1 MRHVLLPGTP
11 ATRPY
16 CVGQPT
22 ATARL
27 VALTGR
33 APGVISRH
41 LCTSAGAIDLAA
53 VATAADQHLSA
64 ATRTRE
70 QPGRR
75 RLNRTWTASAMLGIM
90 PRHACSA
97 RCGARR
103 RSGTWRFRSA
113 PCLPIKVVTAPVC
126 VRCTPSCRTA
136 RARLW
141 ICGQRKSVAHIPT
154 AQQSTTNINL
164 IASEG
169 LGSDPAHHLQATSG
183 MTRHQDPPPS
193 WRGFGP
199 PFTPRYAAVSCLRKL
214 SPAYC
219 CDTLIQ
225 FF

>member
-53 VATAADQHLSA
+53 VAATADQYLSA
-64 ATRTRE
+64 ATRTQE
-70 QPGRR
+70 QAGWRFHRR
-75 RLNRTWTASAMLGIM
+75 RPARTWTTSAMLGIM

-113 PCLPIKVVTAPVC
+113 PCLPIRQVVTRASLRPMHTLMPQGAHTPVDMWTTQE
-126 VRCTPSCRTA
+126 RCPHTHSATINNKHQLDCFRRPGLRPSASSPGDLGNDASPGSSAILARIWTA
-136 RARLW
+136 
-141 ICGQRKSVAHIPT
+141 IHS
-154 AQQSTTNINL
+154 
-164 IASEG
+164 
-169 LGSDPAHHLQATSG
+169 
-183 MTRHQDPPPS
+183 
-193 WRGFGP
+193 
-199 PFTPRYAAVSCLRKL
+199 
-214 SPAYC
+214 
-219 CDTLIQ
+219 
-225 FF
+225 

>member
-1 MRHVLLPGTP
+1 MRHVLLLSPP

-16 CVGQPT
+16 RVGQPT

-41 LCTSAGAIDLAA
+41 LCTAAGAIDLAA
-53 VATAADQHLSA
+53 VAAAADQHLSE
-64 ATRTRE
+64 ATRTHE
-70 QPGRR
+70 QSGWRFHRR
-75 RLNRTWTASAMLGIM
+75 RPARTWTASAMLGIM

-113 PCLPIKVVTAPVC
+113 PCLPIDRFVTAPVC

-136 RARLW
+136 CARLW
-141 ICGQRKSVAHIPT
+141 ICGQRKSVAHRPT
-154 AQQSTTNINL
+154 GATSTTSINL

-169 LGSDPAHHLQATSG
+169 LGQTQPFHIQATS
-183 MTRHQDPPPS
+183 S
-193 WRGFGP
+193 
-199 PFTPRYAAVSCLRKL
+199 
-214 SPAYC
+214 
-219 CDTLIQ
+219 
-225 FF
+225 